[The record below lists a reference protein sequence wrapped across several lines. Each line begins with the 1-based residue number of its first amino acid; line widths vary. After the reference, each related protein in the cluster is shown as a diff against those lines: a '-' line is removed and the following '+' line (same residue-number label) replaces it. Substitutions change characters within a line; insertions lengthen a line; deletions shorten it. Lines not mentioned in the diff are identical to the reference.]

1 MSKYFLPGL
10 RGYPR
15 AAVHPQQLLA
25 GGGGGDEDLLHPAG
39 ESVVNDGK
47 MVSCDCWTPPGGGE
61 SASGDVAP
69 AASAREENQSL

>member
-1 MSKYFLPGL
+1 MSKYILSGL

-39 ESVVNDGK
+39 ESANDDK
-47 MVSCDCWTPPGGGE
+47 MVSCHCCTHPGGGE

-69 AASAREENQSL
+69 AAPAREENQSL

>member
-25 GGGGGDEDLLHPAG
+25 GGGGRDEDLLQPAG
-39 ESVVNDGK
+39 ESVNDGK
-47 MVSCDCWTPPGGGE
+47 MLSCDCWTPPGGGE
-61 SASGDVAP
+61 SATGDVAP

>member
-25 GGGGGDEDLLHPAG
+25 GGGGGDEDLLQPAG
-39 ESVVNDGK
+39 ESAD
-47 MVSCDCWTPPGGGE
+47 DEW
-61 SASGDVAP
+61 
-69 AASAREENQSL
+69 